1 MMERIPKT
9 MSTQHPDN
17 VNTPFFAQSSI
28 MGGEDEIQEAFY
40 AYSHLG
46 IQEQMWD
53 VEGKEV
59 DTYVVKKLLSKFESY
74 FRKNILGQDKRLI
87 MRVPNPQ
94 VERAEAKVLLETLE
108 SIPRSYDANALFYDA
123 PYAPIHEVILPM
135 TSSAQ
140 QLLLIHRYYK
150 QFVSGK
156 AQQILDERGTTLKQ
170 WIGEFKPETI
180 HVIPLFE
187 DKENMLHAKEILKE
201 YLKGIVGEQV
211 PYQRV
216 FFARSDPAMNYGM
229 ISAILLNKL
238 ALQDM
243 QELEEETK
251 IRIYPIIGV
260 GSAPFRGHLTPPRV
274 HKVLKEY
281 PSVHTFSIQSAFKYD
296 YDVNEVKDAI
306 KTINQSKTTYAQ
318 KLDKKRVLTF
328 IDHYAKAYETCV
340 LTHAALINR
349 VSKYVPSRRLRKL
362 HIGLFGYNRR
372 LKGESLP
379 RVITFTATLYSL
391 GCPPELFGLESLS
404 EHDLAFVRESI
415 INFDEDI
422 LESLR
427 YFNQASPCV
436 SPELAQWISKHY
448 PNHPKDER
456 HLKVTNYIIEKVE
469 QHQHHDLEAL
479 ILQAASFRRFLG

>member
-1 MMERIPKT
+1 MEKIPKT

-17 VNTPFFAQSSI
+17 VNTPFFAHSAV

-46 IQEQMWD
+46 IEEQMWD

-59 DTYVVKKLLSKFESY
+59 DTYVVKKLLSKYETY
-74 FRKNILGQDKRLI
+74 FRKHPLGQEKRLI

-94 VERAEAKVLLETLE
+94 VETAEAKVLLETLE
-108 SIPRSYDANALFYDA
+108 SIPRSYDANALFYGK
-123 PYAPIHEVILPM
+123 PLAPIHEVILPM

-140 QLLLIHRYYK
+140 QCLLIHRYYK

-156 AQQILDERGTTLKQ
+156 AQQILDEKGTTLKQ
-170 WIGEFKPETI
+170 WIGEFKPEAI

-187 DKENMLHAKEILKE
+187 DKENMLKAKDILKE

-238 ALQDM
+238 ALYDM
-243 QELEEETK
+243 AQLQEETG
-251 IRIYPIIGV
+251 IRLYPIIGV
-260 GSAPFRGHLTPPRV
+260 GSAPFRGHLTPERV
-274 HKVLKEY
+274 NQVLAEY
-281 PSVHTFSIQSAFKYD
+281 PSVHTFTIQSAFKYD

-306 KTINQSKTTYAQ
+306 KTLHQSQTKAPHH
-318 KLDKKRVLTF
+318 LDKDKVLEL
-328 IDHYAKAYETCV
+328 IDRYGSAYESHV
-340 LTHAALINR
+340 LAHAPLINR

-362 HIGLFGYNRR
+362 HIGLFGYSRR
-372 LKGESLP
+372 VQGESLP

-391 GCPPELFGLESLS
+391 GCPPELFGLESLT
-404 EHDLAFVRESI
+404 EADLTFIRKHI

-422 LESLR
+422 LTALC
-427 YFNQASPCV
+427 YYNPASPCV
-436 SPELAQWISKHY
+436 SNELKTFISKHFSHHETDA
-448 PNHPKDER
+448 N
-456 HLKVTNYIIEKVE
+456 HLKVTNYIIDKVNA
-469 QHQHHDLEAL
+469 HQHHDLEAL
-479 ILQAASFRRFLG
+479 IIQAASFRRFLG